1 MKSFWGFFFWVPVI
15 FLVLGSVNCEESTI
29 EETLNSTEHMI
40 VEDTFAS
47 NEDNLTDALGPINCS
62 QNVFDFM
69 KETAKT
75 VWQSQILPELQNI
88 LIEKDQKIAQI
99 RSELED
105 KDRKIVQMDSQIAR
119 LERSFNN
126 QFDTLKPKVIFEA
139 RKLDSGSPYFN
150 GNITFDEISLNIGG
164 GMNLNHFK
172 APFDGY
178 YRFSFSG
185 TSQSHDTGTE
195 TTVRV
200 KRNGISALSIHDGN
214 NAFYAD
220 GNNMAFTWIWSL
232 TEGETVSFYAEPKDW
247 QEYISGLSSTKSRPL
262 IFIGELVYQD

>member
-1 MKSFWGFFFWVPVI
+1 MRSLLALLCVLFIVLKSTNGEVKIVD
-15 FLVLGSVNCEESTI
+15 
-29 EETLNSTEHMI
+29 ETSG
-40 VEDTFAS
+40 V
-47 NEDNLTDALGPINCS
+47 GPKDCN
-62 QNVFDFM
+62 QNVFAFM
-69 KETAKT
+69 KETAKS
-75 VWQSQILPELQNI
+75 VWLNEIRPGLQRELN
-88 LIEKDQKIAQI
+88 EKDQKIAQI

-105 KDRKIVQMDSQIAR
+105 KDQKIVQLDSQIAR

-150 GNITFDEISLNIGG
+150 GNIRFDEISLNIGG

-185 TSQSHDTGTE
+185 TSQSHETGTE

-200 KRNGISALSIHDGN
+200 KKNGMSALSIHDGN
-214 NAFYAD
+214 NAYYAD

-232 TEGETVSFYAEPKDW
+232 TGGETVSFYAEPKDW
-247 QEYISGLSSTKSRPL
+247 QEYTSGLSSTKSRPL